1 MPDEVS
7 ITKTLPKKTAVRSC
21 VNGRISLDYQ
31 LFKMKIQGIYT
42 LACLF
47 TKQTTN
53 CSSSHMKNPADY
65 LAARVF
71 EARRPRREL
80 QPVVAYADAVQAI
93 EQALADAE
101 KYKYL
106 LMRALRRH
114 HDEVAPVAAIAT
126 PTEPRVLPLYPAELP
141 LAA

>member
-1 MPDEVS
+1 
-7 ITKTLPKKTAVRSC
+7 
-21 VNGRISLDYQ
+21 
-31 LFKMKIQGIYT
+31 MK
-42 LACLF
+42 
-47 TKQTTN
+47 
-53 CSSSHMKNPADY
+53 SPAEY
-65 LAARVF
+65 LAPHVF

-80 QPVVAYADAVQAI
+80 QPVVGYAAALHAV

-114 HDEVAPVAAIAT
+114 ADDLATTVVSTPQLAAPET
-126 PTEPRVLPLYPAELP
+126 PVLPMYPEGLP

>member
-1 MPDEVS
+1 
-7 ITKTLPKKTAVRSC
+7 
-21 VNGRISLDYQ
+21 
-31 LFKMKIQGIYT
+31 
-42 LACLF
+42 
-47 TKQTTN
+47 
-53 CSSSHMKNPADY
+53 MKNPADY
-65 LAARVF
+65 LSSRVF

-114 HDEVAPVAAIAT
+114 HDELAVAAPA
-126 PTEPRVLPLYPAELP
+126 PASQPDVRVLPLYPAGLP

>member
-1 MPDEVS
+1 
-7 ITKTLPKKTAVRSC
+7 
-21 VNGRISLDYQ
+21 
-31 LFKMKIQGIYT
+31 MK
-42 LACLF
+42 A
-47 TKQTTN
+47 
-53 CSSSHMKNPADY
+53 PAEY
-65 LAARVF
+65 LAPHVF

-80 QPVVAYADAVQAI
+80 QPVVAYDAALRAL

-114 HDEVAPVAAIAT
+114 ADDVAPRPAPAAQSEAT
-126 PTEPRVLPLYPAELP
+126 VLPMYPAAEQL

>member
-1 MPDEVS
+1 
-7 ITKTLPKKTAVRSC
+7 
-21 VNGRISLDYQ
+21 
-31 LFKMKIQGIYT
+31 MKS
-42 LACLF
+42 A
-47 TKQTTN
+47 
-53 CSSSHMKNPADY
+53 AEY
-65 LAARVF
+65 LEAHVF

-80 QPVVAYADAVQAI
+80 QPVVALADAVQAV

-114 HDEVAPVAAIAT
+114 ADETRAVTAPVRLGDISPAFPVSPEA
-126 PTEPRVLPLYPAELP
+126 PVVPMYPA

>member
-1 MPDEVS
+1 LIDKDLILGSDCSKVNFEGVPSVDSTSTSYLV
-7 ITKTLPKKTAVRSC
+7 ILP
-21 VNGRISLDYQ
+21 
-31 LFKMKIQGIYT
+31 MK
-42 LACLF
+42 
-47 TKQTTN
+47 
-53 CSSSHMKNPADY
+53 SPAEY
-65 LAARVF
+65 LAPHVF

-80 QPVVAYADAVQAI
+80 QPVVGYADALHAV

-114 HDEVAPVAAIAT
+114 ADEVATTAAPQRQPEVIET
-126 PTEPRVLPLYPAELP
+126 PVLPMYPAGLP

>member
-1 MPDEVS
+1 
-7 ITKTLPKKTAVRSC
+7 
-21 VNGRISLDYQ
+21 
-31 LFKMKIQGIYT
+31 MK
-42 LACLF
+42 
-47 TKQTTN
+47 
-53 CSSSHMKNPADY
+53 SPAEY
-65 LAARVF
+65 LAPHVF

-80 QPVVAYADAVQAI
+80 QPVVSHADALRAV

-114 HDEVAPVAAIAT
+114 ADEVATAAT
-126 PTEPRVLPLYPAELP
+126 PATPARTTETPVLPLYPAGLP

>member
-1 MPDEVS
+1 
-7 ITKTLPKKTAVRSC
+7 
-21 VNGRISLDYQ
+21 
-31 LFKMKIQGIYT
+31 
-42 LACLF
+42 
-47 TKQTTN
+47 
-53 CSSSHMKNPADY
+53 MKNPAEY
-65 LAARVF
+65 LDNHVF

-114 HDEVAPVAAIAT
+114 ADDTRAMAGEAKPAT
-126 PTEPRVLPLYPAELP
+126 VLPFYAASEQSELTQREQ
-141 LAA
+141 AA

>member
-1 MPDEVS
+1 
-7 ITKTLPKKTAVRSC
+7 
-21 VNGRISLDYQ
+21 
-31 LFKMKIQGIYT
+31 MK
-42 LACLF
+42 A
-47 TKQTTN
+47 
-53 CSSSHMKNPADY
+53 PAEY
-65 LAARVF
+65 LAPHVF

-80 QPVVAYADAVQAI
+80 QPVVAYDAALRAL

-114 HDEVAPVAAIAT
+114 ADDLAPRPAPAAQFEAT
-126 PTEPRVLPLYPAELP
+126 VLPMYPAVEQL

>member
-1 MPDEVS
+1 MNLAGPLGVDS
-7 ITKTLPKKTAVRSC
+7 ISTNNLV
-21 VNGRISLDYQ
+21 IST
-31 LFKMKIQGIYT
+31 MK
-42 LACLF
+42 
-47 TKQTTN
+47 
-53 CSSSHMKNPADY
+53 SPAEY
-65 LAARVF
+65 LAPHVF

-80 QPVVAYADAVQAI
+80 QPVVGYADALHAV

-114 HDEVAPVAAIAT
+114 ADDVATAAAPAAPQRPLETTET
-126 PTEPRVLPLYPAELP
+126 PVLPMYPAGLP

>member
-1 MPDEVS
+1 
-7 ITKTLPKKTAVRSC
+7 
-21 VNGRISLDYQ
+21 
-31 LFKMKIQGIYT
+31 MK
-42 LACLF
+42 
-47 TKQTTN
+47 
-53 CSSSHMKNPADY
+53 SPAEY
-65 LAARVF
+65 LAPHVF

-80 QPVVAYADAVQAI
+80 QPVVGYADALRAV

-114 HDEVAPVAAIAT
+114 ADEAAVTPSPTPIAT
-126 PTEPRVLPLYPAELP
+126 ETPVLPMYPEGLP